1 MQDGHPKHGAH
12 AAGRR
17 LGRASLAVAATL
29 ASTGA
34 LALSGGGGVAS
45 AASSGPV
52 HGGTFTYDMEI
63 PPICADPEVSPQ
75 FATYQLSRP
84 VVDSLV
90 ASSDGKTFKPWLATS
105 WSISPNAEHYTFNL
119 RQGVTF
125 SDGTPLNAA
134 AVKYNFDRIFNPA
147 TKSQYARTLLGPYAG
162 TTVINPYTVEVNFT
176 SGFNSFLDAAS
187 TANLGIQSPTA
198 AAKNPP
204 CSPPVGSGPF
214 VITSFNDQVG
224 ATLVNRPG
232 YHWDPGTAK
241 NKGAAYI
248 SKMVFDFVGNDTTR
262 EGSLTSG
269 QVDSIE
275 APPAT
280 DVASL
285 KSQGFQIIDHPQPGG
300 VYDLYISEKT
310 APWNNE
316 KARLALR
323 DALNVPG
330 LIEALYDGVYQ
341 PAWSPIA
348 QTTPGFDAAV
358 VNSWHQNI
366 KESEKLLAQLGYT
379 KRNAAG
385 YLVNSSGQELD
396 GVLDGG
402 DSREQRIQLGLLIK
416 QEEAKVGI
424 NLTIDSS
431 SDTTT
436 NIEDGNFAAT
446 ASAHV
451 EASPDILRLLFGS
464 ADFPNVGGLNYGL
477 FSSPQVDAWLNQATG
492 SLNTAEQDTLYGEV
506 QKYVV
511 QHAVSVPLYQEETLN
526 AATSK
531 LKGITFDAT
540 GYVLYYDA
548 WLAK

>member
-1 MQDGHPKHGAH
+1 MQDDHPKHGAK
-12 AAGRR
+12 AGRRR
-17 LGRASLAVAATL
+17 LGRALFAAAATL
-29 ASTGA
+29 VGTGA
-34 LALSGGGGVAS
+34 FAFSSGGVAL
-45 AASSGPV
+45 AASGPV
-52 HGGTFTYDMEI
+52 KGGTYTYDMEI
-63 PPICADPEVSPQ
+63 APQCADPQVSPQ

-84 VVDSLV
+84 VLDSLV
-90 ASSDGKTFKPWLATS
+90 ASSNGKVYKPWLATS
-105 WSISPNAEHYTFNL
+105 WTISPNAEHYTFTL

-125 SDGTPLNAA
+125 SDGTPFNAA
-134 AVKYNFDRIFNPA
+134 AVKVNFDRIFNPA
-147 TKSQYARTLLGPYAG
+147 TKSEYARTLLGPYAG
-162 TTVINPYTVEVNFT
+162 TTVLSPYKVEVNFT
-176 SGFNSFLDAAS
+176 EGFNSFLYAAS

-198 AAKNPP
+198 LAKNPP
-204 CSPPVGSGPF
+204 CSPPVGSGPYI
-214 VITSFNDQVG
+214 ITSYNEQTG
-224 ATLVNRPG
+224 ATLVNRPS
-232 YHWDPGTAK
+232 YAWDPGTAK

-248 SKMVFDFVGNDTTR
+248 SKMVFNFVPDDTTR

-269 QVDSIE
+269 QVDNIE

-310 APWNNE
+310 APWNNT

-330 LIEALYDGVYQ
+330 IIEALYDGVYQ

-348 QTTPGFDAAV
+348 ATTPGFNSAV
-358 VNSWHQNI
+358 VNSWHQNV

-379 KRNAAG
+379 KRDAAG

-396 GVLDGG
+396 GVLQGG
-402 DSREQRIQLGLLIK
+402 DTREQREQLSLLIQ

-424 NLTIDSS
+424 KLTLDNSAA
-431 SDTTT
+431 DQE
-436 NIEDGNFAAT
+436 NIFTGDFAVT

-451 EASPDILRLLFGS
+451 EASPDILRLLFDS
-464 ADFPNVGGLNYGL
+464 ADFPGAGGLNYGQAS
-477 FSSPQVDAWLNQATG
+477 FPQLDSWLNEATG
-492 SLNTAEQDTLYGEV
+492 SLNTALQDKLYGEA
-506 QKYVV
+506 QKFIVDN
-511 QHAVSVPLYQEETLN
+511 AVSVPLYQEETLN
-526 AATSK
+526 AATPK
-531 LKGITFDAT
+531 LKGITYDAT